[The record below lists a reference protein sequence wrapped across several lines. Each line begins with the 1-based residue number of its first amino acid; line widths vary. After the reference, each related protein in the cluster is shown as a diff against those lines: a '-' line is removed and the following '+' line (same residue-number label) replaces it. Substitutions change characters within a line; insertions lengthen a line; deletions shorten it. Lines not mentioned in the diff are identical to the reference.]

1 MEVLR
6 EAPEIS
12 SFIPLVEHQSATP
25 ASFYSGPPVLHY
37 YSDRCK
43 VLILDRDLSSVP
55 ALAEFASGSTGKSGT
70 GDSAINGDSTH
81 ENEEVQKTIEDVDIW
96 VTSEYVLLPFNLTLL
111 TIDSKLL
118 LFCNTSSVGV
128 AIPYPSISLHA
139 IQSLPHPTPGEQ
151 QGLYMQLISFSPETE
166 EDTEPDS
173 VSVTLIPT
181 ASAPPTAETAAE
193 GTGPTSEDPVA
204 TEGEPEQSPVVAL
217 FTALSDCSN
226 LHPDPV
232 EQGDEEDGESRLMQ
246 AGLIM
251 PGDSQGGLPPAMPGS
266 GGWITAENM
275 HEFFDADGNYIG
287 PDDEEQAA
295 GDLGPGAGTIRARDD
310 EMDTTEGTDDTK
322 WQRTG

>member
-6 EAPEIS
+6 EAPNVT

-43 VLILDRDLSSVP
+43 VLILDHDLSSVP
-55 ALAEFASGSTGKSGT
+55 ALAEFASGSVGGNATNGTAVSG
-70 GDSAINGDSTH
+70 DDALES
-81 ENEEVQKTIEDVDIW
+81 EEVHKTVEDVDIW
-96 VTSEYVLLPFNLTLL
+96 VTS
-111 TIDSKLL
+111 DKLL

-128 AIPYPSISLHA
+128 SIPYPSISLHA

-151 QGLYMQLISFSPETE
+151 QGLYMQLISFAPESE
-166 EDTEPDS
+166 EDAEPDS

-181 ASAPPTAETAAE
+181 ASAPPTTLHTETPVE
-193 GTGPTSEDPVA
+193 GTEATSEDPVA
-204 TEGEPEQSPVVAL
+204 TEGEPEQTPVVAL

-232 EQGDEEDGESRLMQ
+232 QEGDGEDGESRLMQ

-251 PGDSQGGLPPAMPGS
+251 PGDSQGGLPPALPGS

-275 HEFFDADGNYIG
+275 HDFFDADGNYIG
-287 PDDEEQAA
+287 PDDDEEAAAA
-295 GDLGPGAGTIRARDD
+295 GDLGPGAGSIRARDE
-310 EMDTTEGTDDTK
+310 EMDTEGTDDTK